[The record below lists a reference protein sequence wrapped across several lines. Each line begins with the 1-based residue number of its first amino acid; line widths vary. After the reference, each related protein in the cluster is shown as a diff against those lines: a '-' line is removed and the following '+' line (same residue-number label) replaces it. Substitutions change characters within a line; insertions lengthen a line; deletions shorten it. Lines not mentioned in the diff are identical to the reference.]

1 MLHDYIENICAMS
14 FEKVAEEKERIFF
27 HENSE
32 NRKRFWKK
40 PEKLTKRQ
48 TKKQSSEV
56 EAAILRL
63 WPETVKESVS
73 MENKKEAEAD
83 NTKE

>member
-27 HENSE
+27 HENSENSE

-63 WPETVKESVS
+63 
-73 MENKKEAEAD
+73 
-83 NTKE
+83 

>member
-1 MLHDYIENICAMS
+1 MS

-63 WPETVKESVS
+63 
-73 MENKKEAEAD
+73 
-83 NTKE
+83 